1 MPGGLH
7 PPAELVLAWQTDSF
21 PHGIRRGPMVVIV
34 VAILYF
40 VTLSVVLGRIYARLY
55 AQPSAGLDDFFI
67 FLAMVPTT
75 GLAISICLADRLY
88 GFDRHVWDLTIDLAV
103 QSREITFAIS
113 NFYIFSTSLTKLS
126 ILCFYRRMATNT
138 IERWFLHTV
147 WASMAFVIGYTLTFI
162 LTTFLGCTPLVAY
175 WNQVDPLW
183 SRTHDWHCFN
193 EGAAMLSA
201 SAISVM
207 QDVLACGLPLLL
219 FRKLQI
225 PRRQKIALGCIFSVG
240 IFICI
245 TGILRI
251 VYIRPLY
258 TSTYDIAWEAGPVW
272 AWTAVEAHMAI
283 ICASAPALKLFF
295 RKVLAVSGFSSHSAG
310 VKSHQKV
317 HLHVGRKNGGSGG
330 VGNNNTSFPCVG
342 EGGVVSLSEQRAYEM
357 ESYRDAMES
366 REALR
371 REDDNAWLVEEG
383 ERVQRG
389 GLRRMGSLRGA
400 YSASVGRGNLFGDP
414 NEILRACAKGDSAG
428 SADLEMGIK
437 VEKRVDVTVTEARY
451 DEDFLGLEDEAKD
464 AGSSAETSSET
475 NLVRALWKSWL

>member
-1 MPGGLH
+1 
-7 PPAELVLAWQTDSF
+7 
-21 PHGIRRGPMVVIV
+21 MVVIA

-67 FLAMVPTT
+67 FLAMIPTT

-113 NFYIFSTSLTKLS
+113 NFYILSTSLTKLS

-147 WASMAFVIGYTLTFI
+147 WASMAFVIGYMLTFI

-193 EGAAMLSA
+193 EGAVMLSA
-201 SAISVM
+201 SAISVT

-258 TSTYDIAWEAGPVW
+258 TSTYHIAWEAGPVW

-310 VKSHQKV
+310 
-317 HLHVGRKNGGSGG
+317 
-330 VGNNNTSFPCVG
+330 
-342 EGGVVSLSEQRAYEM
+342 
-357 ESYRDAMES
+357 
-366 REALR
+366 
-371 REDDNAWLVEEG
+371 
-383 ERVQRG
+383 
-389 GLRRMGSLRGA
+389 
-400 YSASVGRGNLFGDP
+400 GRGNLFGDP